1 MASLRKRTT
10 DVVADSAPNDDP
22 EVAIGVETDAPP
34 APEPAASSPAPELVS
49 AQNDATE
56 ALKAQLAALRQAE
69 TMQQQAGIAM
79 LAAQERRQAW
89 LESTPRA
96 KENIAALG
104 HFHHAALNAGLAD
117 CSPSYFRFHGKTTS
131 RTSAT
136 G

>member
-69 TMQQQAGIAM
+69 DHAAASRDRDAGRTGAQAGMARVSHR
-79 LAAQERRQAW
+79 ERRKT
-89 LESTPRA
+89 SPR
-96 KENIAALG
+96 
-104 HFHHAALNAGLAD
+104 
-117 CSPSYFRFHGKTTS
+117 SVPSIMTRWFQD
-131 RTSAT
+131 
-136 G
+136 